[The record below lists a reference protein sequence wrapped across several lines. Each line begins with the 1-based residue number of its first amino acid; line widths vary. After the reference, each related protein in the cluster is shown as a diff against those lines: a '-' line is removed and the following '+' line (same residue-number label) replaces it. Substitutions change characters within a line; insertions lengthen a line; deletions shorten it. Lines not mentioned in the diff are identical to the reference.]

1 MPTYPPNT
9 YRNQD
14 EIGPPPAIP
23 STSYGIPEEQYGVP
37 SQATSY
43 GPPSSTPAPV
53 IHKHIYVHVPPS
65 EPDYP
70 AATRPP
76 PEVQPAQKH
85 YRIIFIKAPTQ
96 AIPTLPPL
104 LPAPE
109 NEEKTIVYVLVRRPD
124 DAPEVVVPT
133 PAPTIPS
140 KPEVYFIRY
149 RTEVSTTSAPEIISE
164 PGGYYR

>member
-23 STSYGIPEEQYGVP
+23 STSYGIPEAQYGAP

-70 AATRPP
+70 AATRPLS
-76 PEVQPAQKH
+76 EVQPAQKH
-85 YRIIFIKAPTQ
+85 YRIIFIKAPIQ